1 MIWTDHLQNITYNS
15 TFVPQGAPTSETY
28 DGIFFRSSGKFDAY
42 ADFKFSVGVTVGA
55 GVLWNDAYDTVQKH
69 GRVLVGGL
77 SADGTVGAAG
87 GWLLGGG
94 HGIISPQYGLGA
106 PWVTAY

>member
-1 MIWTDHLQNITYNS
+1 MVFFFSIIWKVRRN
-15 TFVPQGAPTSETY
+15 
-28 DGIFFRSSGKFDAY
+28 
-42 ADFKFSVGVTVGA
+42 ADFKFSVGITVGA

-106 PWVTAY
+106 PLVTAY